1 MMTRAEYIESL
12 RRLNLKVYFMGEL
25 IENPVDHPM
34 IRPSMNS
41 VAKTYELAE
50 KPEYQDLMTVYSPLI
65 GKRINRF
72 CHLHQSTEDLVNKV
86 KMQRLMGQ
94 KTAAVSSVVW
104 EWMLSMPFSL
114 PPMRWTRSLGQN
126 ITSGSLNI

>member
-65 GKRINRF
+65 GKRITAEA
-72 CHLHQSTEDLVNKV
+72 CIHHLYFDDADYAALGSEVLTRILQRQS
-86 KMQRLMGQ
+86 
-94 KTAAVSSVVW
+94 
-104 EWMLSMPFSL
+104 
-114 PPMRWTRSLGQN
+114 
-126 ITSGSLNI
+126 

>member
-65 GKRINRF
+65 GKR
-72 CHLHQSTEDLVNKV
+72 
-86 KMQRLMGQ
+86 
-94 KTAAVSSVVW
+94 SVVW

>member
-1 MMTRAEYIESL
+1 
-12 RRLNLKVYFMGEL
+12 
-25 IENPVDHPM
+25 M

-72 CHLHQSTEDLVNKV
+72 AISTKAR
-86 KMQRLMGQ
+86 KI
-94 KTAAVSSVVW
+94 W
-104 EWMLSMPFSL
+104 
-114 PPMRWTRSLGQN
+114 
-126 ITSGSLNI
+126 

>member
-86 KMQRLMGQ
+86 KMQRLVRRPQ
-94 KTAAVSSVVW
+94 PVSSVVW

>member
-50 KPEYQDLMTVYSPLI
+50 KPEYQDLMTVYSPL
-65 GKRINRF
+65 
-72 CHLHQSTEDLVNKV
+72 S
-86 KMQRLMGQ
+86 
-94 KTAAVSSVVW
+94 A
-104 EWMLSMPFSL
+104 
-114 PPMRWTRSLGQN
+114 
-126 ITSGSLNI
+126 SGSTVFTISTKARKIW

>member
-50 KPEYQDLMTVYSPLI
+50 KPEYQDLMTVYSDQPFLPSPPKH
-65 GKRINRF
+65 GRF
-72 CHLHQSTEDLVNKV
+72 GE
-86 KMQRLMGQ
+86 
-94 KTAAVSSVVW
+94 
-104 EWMLSMPFSL
+104 
-114 PPMRWTRSLGQN
+114 
-126 ITSGSLNI
+126 